1 LPAETRINHK
11 GHSVAEP
18 QPKTNITTETRRK
31 PFRKKA
37 KATAKAK
44 TMEDKRRKFSNE

>member
-1 LPAETRINHK
+1 MGEKANITTEAQL
-11 GHSVAEP
+11 AEP
-18 QPKTNITTETRRK
+18 QPNTHITTETRRK

-44 TMEDKRRKFSNE
+44 TTEDKREKFSNE